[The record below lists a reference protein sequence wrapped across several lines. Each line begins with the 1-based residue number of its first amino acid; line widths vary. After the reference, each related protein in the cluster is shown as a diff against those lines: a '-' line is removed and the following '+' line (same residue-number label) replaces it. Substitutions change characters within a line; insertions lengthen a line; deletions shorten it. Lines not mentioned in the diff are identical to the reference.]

1 MPDFRRLTARLSLRL
16 RLTLW
21 YVALLAMTLLIFSGY
36 IYWRFHNSVMG
47 QVDVSL
53 KAIASQA
60 LVNVDPEGDRGIPAF
75 QHTEEM
81 AALLHQTGE
90 TDIIV
95 RLLSPTGKVWDGV
108 GYYRD
113 VPVAVPGQEG
123 FSTFTEGDERTWR
136 VYSLPLRS
144 ASGATVGWLQTIQR
158 LDTVARTLEGLREQF
173 YWGIPLALLLTA
185 LGGFFLA
192 DRALRPIDRI
202 TRTAYAIS
210 ASDLSRRIHYHGTK
224 DELGRLADTFDAML
238 DRLQAA
244 FEHERRFTDDAAHEL
259 RTPLT
264 ILKGQ
269 LGVTLSRPRSPA
281 EYERTLR
288 GLEQEVDRLIRL
300 STDLLF
306 LSRLDQGRVFWR
318 REPMNLSDLL
328 HVAVE
333 QIGALA
339 AEKDVAL
346 SDAVEE
352 ALWVRGDQ
360 DHLIRL
366 FLNLLDNALKYTPAG
381 GKVQVMGRRAG
392 AWVEVAVRDSG
403 PGIPAEALPHLFD
416 RFFRVD
422 ADRSRR
428 TGGAGL
434 GLAIA
439 REIVR
444 RHGGTLTV
452 QSREGEGTTF
462 IVRLPAETSAPQEEG
477 R

>member
-1 MPDFRRLTARLSLRL
+1 MKSLRHFTTRLSLRI

-36 IYWRFHNSVMG
+36 IYWRFYNSVMG

-53 KAIASQA
+53 KAIAGQV
-60 LVNVDPEGDRGIPAF
+60 LVNVDLEGDQSIPTF
-75 QHTEEM
+75 QNTEEM
-81 AALLHQTGE
+81 ASILKQAGE
-90 TDIIV
+90 TNIAV
-95 RLLSPTGKVWDGV
+95 RLLSPSGTVWDGL
-108 GYYRD
+108 GYYTD
-113 VPVAVPGQEG
+113 VPVSTSIGEG
-123 FSTFTEGDERTWR
+123 FSTVSTDDEHSWR
-136 VYSLPLRS
+136 IYSLPLRTK
-144 ASGATVGWLQTIQR
+144 SGRVVGWLQTIQY
-158 LDTVARTLEGLREQF
+158 LNTVSHTLEGLREQF

-202 TRTAYAIS
+202 TRTAYSIS
-210 ASDLSRRIHYHGTK
+210 ATDLSRRIHYSGVK

-269 LGVTLSRPRSPA
+269 ISVTLSRPRTAA

-306 LSRLDQGRVFWR
+306 LSRLDQGRMFWR
-318 REPMNLSDLL
+318 QEPINLSDLL
-328 HVAVE
+328 RVAVE
-333 QIGALA
+333 QISTLA
-339 AEKDVAL
+339 DEKGITL
-346 SDAVEE
+346 SDSLEDT
-352 ALWVRGDQ
+352 LWVRGDQ

-381 GKVQVMGRRAG
+381 GKVRVTARREG
-392 AWVEVAVRDSG
+392 SEVRVAVSDTG

-439 REIVR
+439 YEIAR

-462 IVRLPAETSAPQEEG
+462 VVWLPAETDAPQEE
-477 R
+477 RR

>member
-1 MPDFRRLTARLSLRL
+1 MKAVQRFTTRLSLRI

-53 KAIASQA
+53 KAIASQV
-60 LVNVDPEGDRGIPAF
+60 LVNVDMEGDQGFPAF
-75 QHTEEM
+75 QNTGEM
-81 AALLHQTGE
+81 AAILHQTGE

-95 RLLSPTGKVWDGV
+95 RLLSPTGTVWDGL
-108 GYYRD
+108 GRFRE
-113 VPVAVPGQEG
+113 VPATVPAQEG
-123 FSTFTEGDERTWR
+123 FSTIAEGDERTWR

-144 ASGATVGWLQTIQR
+144 ANGTIVGWLQTIQR

-185 LGGFFLA
+185 VGGFFLA

-210 ASDLSRRIHYHGTK
+210 ASDLSRRIHYRGVK

-269 LGVTLSRPRSPA
+269 IGVTLSRQRTKA
-281 EYERTLR
+281 DYIRTLQS
-288 GLEQEVDRLIRL
+288 LEQEVDRLIRL

-306 LSRLDQGRVFWR
+306 LSRLDQGRMVWR
-318 REPMNLSDLL
+318 HDCVDLGDL
-328 HVAVE
+328 IPVVVE
-333 QIGALA
+333 QMETMAS
-339 AEKDVAL
+339 EKGLTVATSL
-346 SDAVEE
+346 EGN
-352 ALWVRGDQ
+352 LRVRGDQ

-381 GKVQVMGRRAG
+381 GKVQVTARRAG
-392 AWVEVAVRDSG
+392 AWVEAAVRDTG
-403 PGIPAEALPHLFD
+403 PGIPAEALPHLFE

-439 REIVR
+439 HEIVR

-452 QSREGEGTTF
+452 QSQEGEGTTF
-462 IVRLPAETSAPQEEG
+462 LVRLPVEVNVLQEEN